1 MGMREIRDPVHGFV
15 SLDTTDC
22 QLLDSQ
28 PMQRLRRI
36 HQLAMAS
43 ALYPGA
49 THTRFEHSLGVYH
62 IASAM
67 CERLEI
73 AGDAKRLIQHA
84 ALLHDVGHGPFSHV
98 SETPL
103 ARYSEP
109 EALSSTGLGPEEV
122 HEAITA
128 DIIERHPEMRHA
140 LSEADRECI
149 AGLIRG
155 TYPDP
160 VAKAI
165 ISGPL
170 DADKQDYLLRDSRMC
185 GVQYGVF
192 DLDRLIQSLTT
203 VSDGEGEAALAVQG
217 DGVHVVEQFLMA
229 KYYISSQVYT
239 HRVRLITDQMLARA
253 ITLGVEQDGIDE
265 LRDLYAYD
273 GTDAFIK
280 RYTSWDDYR
289 LLSRFA
295 DESILP
301 GYCAKLLS
309 ALQCRRL
316 HKRLFEEILTET
328 EYGDDVRVL
337 IKPSESLRGR
347 IEELAAVAI
356 SSASGAEI
364 DPLEVICY
372 TYDSKSIRPGGGD
385 EMSGMLVRTD
395 GLPEPLEQRSPFLQ
409 SLAGMRSETRIAV
422 CAPVDYANEV
432 ERERLKRALR
442 EPVREAI
449 IRAAGSSREECSQ

>member
-1 MGMREIRDPVHGFV
+1 MGKREIRDPVHGFIR
-15 SLDTTDC
+15 LDTIEC
-22 QLLDSQ
+22 QLVDSQ

-62 IASAM
+62 IASAV
-67 CERLEI
+67 CDRLGI
-73 AGDAKRLIQHA
+73 GGHDKQVVQRA

-98 SETPL
+98 SEIPL
-103 ARYSEP
+103 ARYADKAFLASKH
-109 EALSSTGLGPEEV
+109 LGPEEV
-122 HEAITA
+122 HEAVTA
-128 DIIERHPEMRHA
+128 DIIERHSQLEHA
-140 LSEADRECI
+140 LSEADRTCI

-160 VAKAI
+160 VAKSI
-165 ISGPL
+165 ISGPV
-170 DADKQDYLLRDSRMC
+170 DADKQDYLLRDSQMC

-192 DLDRLIQSLTT
+192 DLDRLIRSLTT
-203 VSDGEGEAALAVQG
+203 VEDDAGESALAIES
-217 DGVHVVEQFLMA
+217 DSVHVVEQFLMA
-229 KYYISSQVYT
+229 KYYITSQVYA
-239 HRVRLITDQMLARA
+239 HRVRLITDQMLVRA
-253 ITLGVEQDGIDE
+253 VMLGVEQDGIDE
-265 LRDLYAYD
+265 LHELYAYD
-273 GTDAFIK
+273 GSDAFIAN
-280 RYTSWDDYR
+280 YTEWDDYCF
-289 LLSRFA
+289 LTRFG
-295 DESILP
+295 DESIRS
-301 GYCAKLLS
+301 GYCAKLLN

-316 HKRLFEEILTET
+316 HKQVFEASLTDF
-328 EYGDDVRVL
+328 GDDAHAL
-337 IKPSESLRGR
+337 IEPSDGLRLR
-347 IEELAAVAI
+347 IEGLAAEAI
-356 SSASGAEI
+356 SAAAGDAV

-372 TYDSKSIRPGGGD
+372 KYDSKPIRPGTGE

-432 ERERLKRALR
+432 ERERLKRALA

-449 IRAAGSSREECSQ
+449 IRAAGSSREECSE